1 MGTRR
6 RTAKV
11 NYLLTELERRSLT
24 AEAERRVKVAS
35 PLAPRW
41 LRRSIAERVV
51 QRLSL
56 ALAEGRADSVRRFL
70 TSQLTQGQ
78 PPQDPAM
85 QELALDPAVA
95 LAPNPNPPN
104 NLTT

>member
-1 MGTRR
+1 MH
-6 RTAKV
+6 
-11 NYLLTELERRSLT
+11 YLLTELERRSLT

-41 LRRSIAERVV
+41 LRRAIAERIV

-56 ALAEGRADSVRRFL
+56 ALAEGRADEVRRFL
-70 TSQLTQGQ
+70 TSQPTRGLAGQ
-78 PPQDPAM
+78 LDGERILMRDEAADPSR
-85 QELALDPAVA
+85 
-95 LAPNPNPPN
+95 NPNPPN